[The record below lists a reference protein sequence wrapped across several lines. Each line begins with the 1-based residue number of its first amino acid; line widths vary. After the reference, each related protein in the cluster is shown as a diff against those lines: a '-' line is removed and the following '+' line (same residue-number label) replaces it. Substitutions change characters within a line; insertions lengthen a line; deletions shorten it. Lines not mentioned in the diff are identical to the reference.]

1 MKYAVKMLLMFALF
15 VSTVPAFAD
24 KDDAEKAARRLDR
37 AVADLDKLTNAGD
50 AGIPQSILDDAN
62 CIAIV
67 PKLIKGGFIFGA
79 EHGRGVATCRNGRKW
94 SAPAFFTMTGGNWGA
109 QIGVEGIQLVML
121 FMNEDGARKLLSANW
136 KIGAD
141 VGIAAGPYGRAASAN
156 TDWKMNTGIL
166 TYSRAKGAYIGVDLA
181 GSNVRADSDAIR
193 AFYGREYDFR
203 DLLEGRVAPPQAA
216 EPFLAGIQ
224 RNFHEA
230 EASK

>member
-1 MKYAVKMLLMFALF
+1 MKHAAKFLLMFALF

-24 KDDAEKAARRLDR
+24 KDEADRAAQRLDR

-50 AGIPQSILDDAN
+50 AGIPQSILDDAK

-109 QIGVEGIQLVML
+109 QIGVEGVQLVMI
-121 FMNEDGARKLLSANW
+121 FMNEDGAQHLLSANW

-141 VGIAAGPYGRAASAN
+141 AGIAAGPFGRDASAN
-156 TDWKMNTGIL
+156 TDWKLKTGIL
-166 TYSRAKGAYIGVDLA
+166 TYSRSKGAFIGISLD
-181 GSNVRADSDAIR
+181 GTNVRADGDAIR
-193 AFYGREYDFR
+193 AFYGREHNFR
-203 DLLEGRVAPPQAA
+203 DLLEGRVTPPAA
-216 EPFLAGIQ
+216 AQPFLAGVQ
-224 RNFHEA
+224 REFHEA
-230 EASK
+230 QATR

>member
-15 VSTVPAFAD
+15 VSTAPAFAD

-50 AGIPQSILDDAN
+50 AGIPQSILNDAN

-109 QIGVEGIQLVML
+109 QIGVQGIQLVML

-141 VGIAAGPYGRAASAN
+141 AGIAAGPYGRAASAN